1 LEKVRLGVI
10 GCGVV
15 AVRDILP
22 NLTQPQFAKKVEL
35 VAVCDVVKQRAE
47 KVKQMFNAKEAY
59 SDYREMLEKADINAV
74 AILTPINTHY
84 SIAMD
89 AARADKHIYVQ
100 KSMTTSL
107 KEANKLLSTVKKRGL
122 KLVASPG
129 QMHNPSLRITKR
141 LLNEGLIGKPL
152 WGYIITSSSGHLYE
166 PTDPSWYY
174 KLGGGPLYSFLVYY
188 VTTFCWMLG
197 SVKKVTAFSGITI
210 PSRWWKHKQ
219 IKSEMDDSTIMVMDF
234 GNSIFV
240 SAISNFCG
248 KGIISE
254 SAIYGAKGVIKI
266 PLAAFRST
274 QCSAS
279 QAALY
284 NFFRVV
290 KSKMWPFR
298 RKINGWIEWTP
309 PLFKAPYSLA
319 ALSGA
324 HIIADILEFVD
335 CVVNDREPKIAT
347 GERARHIIE
356 IFEKAYISAK
366 TGKRSNRGCTHN
378 DLSIYGKHKSNGCSG
393 C

>member
-1 LEKVRLGVI
+1 MEKVRLGVI

-22 NLTQPQFAKKVEL
+22 NLTQPQFAEKVEL

-107 KEANKLLSTVKKRGL
+107 KEANELLSTVEKRGL

-129 QMHNPSLRITKR
+129 QMHNPSLRMTKK
-141 LLNEGLIGKPL
+141 LLDQGLIGKPL

-174 KLGGGPLYSFLVYY
+174 KPGGGPLYSFLVYY

-197 SVKKVTAFSGITI
+197 SVKKVTAFSGIAI
-210 PSRWWKHKQ
+210 PTRWWKQKQ
-219 IKSEMDDSTIMVMDF
+219 IESQMDDSTMMVMDF

-240 SAISNFCG
+240 SATSNFCG
-248 KGIISE
+248 KGVISE
-254 SAIYGAKGVIKI
+254 SAIYGTKGVIKL
-266 PLAAFRST
+266 PLAVFRST
-274 QCSAS
+274 QYSTS
-279 QAALY
+279 QVTLY
-284 NFFRVV
+284 NLLRII
-290 KSKMWPFR
+290 KSKMRSFR
-298 RKINGWIEWTP
+298 GKKSEWIEWTP

-324 HIIADILEFVD
+324 HIIADILEFID
-335 CVVNDREPKIAT
+335 CIINDKEPVIAS
-347 GERARHIIE
+347 GKRARHVIE
-356 IFEKAYISAK
+356 VFEKAYISAK
-366 TGKRSNRGCTHN
+366 TGKAQVIETTFG
-378 DLSIYGKHKSNGCSG
+378 
-393 C
+393 